1 MFDSEIAN
9 FVAVLAVA
17 VAAAGAIST
26 LYAVGLNL
34 WARGSALDSQG
45 NARIM
50 LRVGSVVCFTA
61 CVAIVLFALWL
72 MVPLFH

>member
-1 MFDSEIAN
+1 M
-9 FVAVLAVA
+9 
-17 VAAAGAIST
+17 
-26 LYAVGLNL
+26 GLNL
-34 WARGSALDSQG
+34 WARGSVLDSRG

-50 LRVGSVVCFTA
+50 LRAGSVVCFIA

>member
-1 MFDSEIAN
+1 MCLRSISACKSDFSSKGAP
-9 FVAVLAVA
+9 LAL
-17 VAAAGAIST
+17 G
-26 LYAVGLNL
+26 YAVGLNL
-34 WARGSALDSQG
+34 WARGSVLDSRG

-50 LRVGSVVCFTA
+50 LRAGSVVCFIA

>member
-1 MFDSEIAN
+1 M
-9 FVAVLAVA
+9 
-17 VAAAGAIST
+17 
-26 LYAVGLNL
+26 GLNL
-34 WARGSALDSQG
+34 WARGSVLDSRG

-72 MVPLFH
+72 MVLLFH